1 MFTKLAIEI
10 EFNDIEAFCREWGE
24 GVRVE
29 YKSEIAHIPKIIS
42 SFANTQGGIFI
53 IGVETDQ
60 KNKVKFP
67 IQGIPNEDGIEER
80 IVQSALTGIYPA
92 VMPEVIIRD
101 VPGETDRI
109 VVVVR
114 VGESPE
120 APHAIQNSTKVY
132 VREGSVTQPYELA
145 DIDRIEYLLKRREE
159 PQRIGRHILDRIE
172 ERVLNHC
179 SHLELPNLEL
189 IARPV
194 FPYRPLI
201 SPSEIYEFM
210 DVSPLIP
217 FAEADSNVGR
227 RNVTGG
233 VCFMGA
239 RSRLTYWELNE
250 YGIIYERE
258 TLSREPW
265 RNYGRSGNESRGT
278 RMHLNADGI
287 ASRVFDF
294 LWLAKDFFQ
303 KCEYFGN
310 IEITIRMRDVDKETL
325 KFKTDRHPGILEE
338 RQSVESEVAASDQCL
353 SHDLNKA
360 EAYTKIFIGLL
371 GQLFWVF
378 NVREDEGEWWDACRE
393 NVAERV
399 GR

>member
-1 MFTKLAIEI
+1 MFTKLANEI
-10 EFNDIEAFCREWGE
+10 DFNDIEAFCSKWGE

-29 YKSEIAHIPKIIS
+29 YKSNIAHVPKIIS
-42 SFANTQGGIFI
+42 SFANTLGGIFI
-53 IGVETDQ
+53 IGVETDENSRA
-60 KNKVKFP
+60 KP
-67 IQGIPNEDGIEER
+67 DIQGIPNEGGIREQIE
-80 IVQSALTGIYPA
+80 QSATDGIYPPI
-92 VMPEVIIRD
+92 MPEVIICD
-101 VPGETDRI
+101 VPGETDKV

-114 VGESPE
+114 VEESQH

-132 VREGSVTQPYELA
+132 VRQGSTTPPYELA
-145 DIDRIEYLLKRREE
+145 EIGRIEYLLKRREE
-159 PQRIGRHILDRIE
+159 PQRISRRILDRIE
-172 ERVLNHC
+172 ERVRNHC

-189 IARPV
+189 LAQPV

-217 FAEADSNVGR
+217 FAEADSNIGR

-233 VCFMGA
+233 VCFMGD

-250 YGIIYERE
+250 YGIIYRRE

-265 RNYGRSGNESRGT
+265 RNRVNIGNESSRAGK
-278 RMHLNADGI
+278 HLDADDV
-287 ASRVFDF
+287 ALRVFQF
-294 LWLAKDFFQ
+294 LWFTKDFFQ

-310 IEITIRMRDVDKETL
+310 IEVTIRMRDVDKETL

-338 RQSVESEVAASDQCL
+338 RKSVESEVSASCQCL
-353 SHDLNKA
+353 PRDLRKA
-360 EAYTKIFIGLL
+360 DAYAKILIQLL

-378 NVREDEGEWWDACRE
+378 NVGDNEWKWRDGWRKYVED
-393 NVAERV
+393 RV
-399 GR
+399 GK